1 MQIELKHIQEQV
13 GITFVYVTHDQEEA
27 LTMSDEIAVM
37 DKGVI
42 QQLGDPATLYK
53 NPTNRFVAD
62 FIGESNFINVT
73 IAKVQGN
80 QAAVMLEGET
90 TFVGMIPEGQQT
102 DRVAAVTVRPEKVK
116 LSEPG
121 KAPAG
126 SLSAT
131 VNEVVYIGTDTRY
144 VLALKDGQSMV
155 ARIQNGSGADWRE
168 FARGDKVKVHWADD
182 DARILNE

>member
-1 MQIELKHIQEQV
+1 
-13 GITFVYVTHDQEEA
+13 
-27 LTMSDEIAVM
+27 
-37 DKGVI
+37 
-42 QQLGDPATLYK
+42 
-53 NPTNRFVAD
+53 VAD

-102 DRVAAVTVRPEKVK
+102 DRAATVTVRPEKVK

-131 VNEVVYIGTDTRY
+131 INEVVYIGTDTRY
-144 VLALKDGQSMV
+144 VLALKDGQAMV